1 MENKKGNLLNR
12 VGGIKHLEL
21 NFNKGMN
28 IICGKFSLDKLEAAF
43 GYPILTEE
51 STVVKI
57 ILKLD
62 MNPVLLNGIVGT
74 R

>member
-1 MENKKGNLLNR
+1 M
-12 VGGIKHLEL
+12 
-21 NFNKGMN
+21 
-28 IICGKFSLDKLEAAF
+28 GKFPLDKLEATF

-51 STVVKI
+51 SAVVKI
-57 ILKLD
+57 ILKSD

>member
-1 MENKKGNLLNR
+1 M
-12 VGGIKHLEL
+12 
-21 NFNKGMN
+21 
-28 IICGKFSLDKLEAAF
+28 GKFPLDKLEAAF

-57 ILKLD
+57 ILKSD

-74 R
+74 RLYKFTVSK

>member
-1 MENKKGNLLNR
+1 M
-12 VGGIKHLEL
+12 
-21 NFNKGMN
+21 
-28 IICGKFSLDKLEAAF
+28 GKFPLDKLEATF

-57 ILKLD
+57 ILKSD

>member
-1 MENKKGNLLNR
+1 MKIVISFGVKEQPKY
-12 VGGIKHLEL
+12 
-21 NFNKGMN
+21 
-28 IICGKFSLDKLEAAF
+28 GKILSDKLEAAF

-57 ILKLD
+57 ILKSD

-74 R
+74 RLYKFTVSK